1 MLKTRLVFEDGT
13 QISSGVQANPAIR
26 KITLTQKVNAGQEL
40 TLGSVCSAMLE
51 AELICTGNGGI
62 PAAGSQVTLY
72 RNDVQMGVF
81 ILEKPTRSSVNGVR
95 LTAYDRVS
103 LLDQDLTNWLT
114 DLAGWPYSLYKFAWM
129 VCAQCGLEL
138 ETESLPNG
146 EYAIEQFSAQGITG
160 RQLLSWVGEIAGR
173 YCIATPE
180 GKIAFC
186 WYTPG
191 TIEGGFVYEH
201 TLHYEDYSV
210 APIDRVQISLTGQD
224 VGLIYPPVI
233 QGNTYG
239 IQGNFLLTG
248 QTGLETVAQTLLAQ
262 LQTLEYTPCRV
273 TVPASTEARPGQ
285 ILQLSDRHGGT
296 INMLVMSRVQSGD
309 KETLECTGSPNRQSV
324 SAVNQQ
330 TYEALSGRVLELQ
343 TQVSGLT
350 IENRD
355 AQRNAAN
362 MQLTVEGIR
371 TQVQQQ
377 EQNIQRLTGLE
388 QTAEQLQLS
397 VQTIQ
402 EEGVSRVVTS
412 TGFVFDENGLT
423 VEKDG
428 SDLKNHIDPSGMQ
441 VIRGGQ
447 QVLLRADIE
456 GVLAAD
462 VTVDNYL
469 NMGNYARFENYPG
482 GRTACYYIGG

>member
-1 MLKTRLVFEDGT
+1 MLKTRLVFENGT

-51 AELICTGNGGI
+51 AELICTGNGAL

-81 ILEKPTRSSVNGVR
+81 LLEKPTRSSLNVVR

-103 LLDQDLTNWLT
+103 LLDQDLTNWLM
-114 DLAGWPYSLYKFAWM
+114 DLAGWPYSLNKFAWM

-138 ETESLPNG
+138 ETQNLPNG
-146 EYAIEQFSAQGITG
+146 DYAIAQFSGQGITG

-180 GKIAFC
+180 GKIAFS
-186 WYTPG
+186 WYTPA
-191 TIEGGFVYEH
+191 TMDGGFVYEH

-210 APIDRVQISLTGQD
+210 APIERVQIALTGED
-224 VGLIYPPVI
+224 VGVIYPPDV
-233 QGNTYG
+233 QGNTYR

-248 QTGLETVAQTLLAQ
+248 QDGLETVAQTLLEQ
-262 LQTLEYTPCRV
+262 LSSMTYTPCKL
-273 TVPASTEARPGQ
+273 TVPASTKARAGQ
-285 ILQLSDRHGGT
+285 ILQISNRHGGT
-296 INMLVMSRVQSGD
+296 IDILVMSRVQSGEKD
-309 KETLECTGSPNRQSV
+309 TLECTGSRDRQSV

-330 TYEALSGRVLELQ
+330 TYQALSGRVLELQ
-343 TQVSGLT
+343 TQVNGLT
-350 IENRD
+350 VENRD
-355 AQRNAAN
+355 AQNNAAN
-362 MQLTVEGIR
+362 MQLAVEGIR
-371 TQVQQQ
+371 TQVQLQ
-377 EQNIQRLTGLE
+377 EQDLQRLTGLE
-388 QTAEQLQLS
+388 QTAQQLQLS

-412 TGFVFDENGLT
+412 TGFVFNEKGLT
-423 VEKDG
+423 IDKDG
-428 SDLKNHIDPSGMQ
+428 SDLKNRIDQSGMQ
-441 VIRGGQ
+441 VIRGGN
-447 QVLLRADIE
+447 QVLLRADVE
-456 GVLAAD
+456 GVLASD

-469 NMGNYARFENYPG
+469 IMGNYARFENYPG
-482 GRTACYYIGG
+482 GRTACYHIGG